1 MSTELRLAED
11 DAYIIK
17 NLWPLYQHEV
27 TRFQVQEPNQHG
39 LLGVDDSVR
48 DIGRA
53 VDALDPWWQDRESLF
68 PYLIVVDGKPAGFN
82 LVAGRS
88 RHPDGTDVDFIVHEF
103 FLLQASRGSG
113 AAELAAKEGF
123 NLHPGSWE
131 IVTWPSNA
139 RAIAF
144 WRRTISAHTSGKFSE
159 AQIDHAWG
167 SRRAFRFESGVHE
180 EKVLG

>member
-88 RHPDGTDVDFIVHEF
+88 RHPDGTDVDFIVH
-103 FLLQASRGSG
+103 
-113 AAELAAKEGF
+113 
-123 NLHPGSWE
+123 
-131 IVTWPSNA
+131 
-139 RAIAF
+139 
-144 WRRTISAHTSGKFSE
+144 
-159 AQIDHAWG
+159 
-167 SRRAFRFESGVHE
+167 
-180 EKVLG
+180 